1 MLPTVSAL
9 ALLGLSGCAAPAWVV
24 VSDLH
29 GDKVVVADLAR
40 GREAWRVDV
49 DDALPD
55 ACKVADDEG
64 RFCLVYQSRH
74 RVDADGHDEIAFTVT
89 PAGHDGDPY
98 DPRNVATIQGV
109 RASDPVAWRW
119 SVDRLDF
126 SQVDPDGALCARDP
140 ADPCAPAPGQD
151 ADAARRCQLYWPH
164 DFAVLG
170 EDDDGLSLVVAD
182 TRNRRVLWLD
192 APREEGACAVVAEV
206 LGDGNADWDVYASVN
221 SLEVWE
227 DGGARHLLATIK
239 DTSPG
244 DQDGGDGRGKVV
256 RFEDAGDGWAQ
267 RWEFPPESTEAASFV
282 NAPHG
287 VAHDADRVYFA
298 HSLGRAAAWNEG
310 EGGSVGVLSLDGA
323 YLFDGVLPEGDLLWP
338 RDVAPLGDGR
348 LALVDSG
355 AKGAESA
362 PAATRLYVV
371 ELGEDVAPSGL
382 GGTWTADGS
391 DQAFR
396 ALDVRADPDFG
407 DGWVYYSAEPLGA
420 LGVDLAGLR

>member
-1 MLPTVSAL
+1 MPPKPAAL
-9 ALLGLSGCAAPAWVV
+9 ALFGLAGCASPAWVV

-29 GDKVVVADLAR
+29 GDKVFVADLAR

-74 RVDADGHDEIAFTVT
+74 RVDADGHDEIVFAVT
-89 PAGHDGDPY
+89 PAGGDDPY
-98 DPRNVATIQGV
+98 DPHNVAQIHGV
-109 RASDPVAWRW
+109 RATDPPEWRW

-140 ADPCAPAPGQD
+140 ADPCAPAPGLD

-164 DFAVLG
+164 DFDVLG
-170 EDDDGLSLVVAD
+170 EDEDGLSLIVAD

-192 APREEGACAVVAEV
+192 APREEGACAVVTEV
-206 LGDGNADWDVYASVN
+206 LGEGHPDWDVYASVN
-221 SLEVWE
+221 SLDFWE
-227 DGGARHLLATIK
+227 EGGTRHLLLTVK

-244 DQDGGDGRGKVV
+244 GEQDGGDGRGKVV
-256 RFEDAGDGWAQ
+256 RFEDPGEGWVQ
-267 RWEFPPESTEAASFV
+267 RWEFPPRSTEGPSFV

-287 VAHDADRVYFA
+287 VAHDDAFVYFA
-298 HSLGRAAAWNEG
+298 HSLGRSDAWNEG

-323 YLFDGVLPEGDLLWP
+323 YAFDAVLPDTTLLWP
-338 RDVAPLGDGR
+338 RDVTPLGDGR

-355 AKGAESA
+355 TKGAESA

-371 ELGEDVAPSGL
+371 ALGEDVAPSGL
-382 GGTWTADGS
+382 GGAWTADGA

-396 ALDVRADPDFG
+396 ALDVRDAPDFG
-407 DGWVYYSAEPLGA
+407 DGWVYYSAQPLGER
-420 LGVDLAGLR
+420 GVELSGLR